1 MDSKLQIVKDKI
13 SMKILV
19 VGNIDQFE
27 ELKLKFGADHV
38 YSSLEDS
45 DNPEGYDPEVVFDFV
60 AEEIPESL
68 ENYEK
73 IECPVFFSIVKTSLA
88 HQNIYYPVK
97 DQWFG
102 FNGLPTFINRELL
115 EVSIFNS
122 KGEGYLSKIAHGLKT
137 DYVLVED
144 RVGMVSPRVVCM
156 IINEAFYTNAE
167 GTASEKDIDLAMKLG
182 TNYPLGPFE
191 WAEKIGIE
199 NVYEVLEAVYEDTGD
214 ERYKIN
220 PQLKK
225 KYLKEITR

>member
-1 MDSKLQIVKDKI
+1 
-13 SMKILV
+13 
-19 VGNIDQFE
+19 
-27 ELKLKFGADHV
+27 
-38 YSSLEDS
+38 
-45 DNPEGYDPEVVFDFV
+45 
-60 AEEIPESL
+60 
-68 ENYEK
+68 
-73 IECPVFFSIVKTSLA
+73 
-88 HQNIYYPVK
+88 
-97 DQWFG
+97 
-102 FNGLPTFINRELL
+102 
-115 EVSIFNS
+115 
-122 KGEGYLSKIAHGLKT
+122 
-137 DYVLVED
+137 
-144 RVGMVSPRVVCM
+144 MVSPRVVCM